1 MPIVITNDATDLVR
15 AYNLQRVQILTGPQE
30 NFNIDPTDRQDK
42 PLFTGSLGTPVMAN
56 LVLKGDSY
64 IDENGVTKVF
74 DTVEFDTV
82 LLTVNQTK
90 NIKETQ
96 IQGRAGTIKEY
107 IGLGDFE
114 VTINT
119 ILTGTNGHFPIEDLT
134 TVKNLL
140 AAPISIKVT
149 SWYLQLFD
157 IDYIVIKSYDISQVE
172 GAYSIQPLTINA
184 ASDNEVKIKVIPQTV
199 IAALN
204 AGLI

>member
-42 PLFTGSLGTPVMAN
+42 PLFTGLLGTPVMAN

-90 NIKETQ
+90 NINETQ

-107 IGLGDFE
+107 IGLGDFQ
-114 VTINT
+114 VTINA